1 MQSYK
6 VHTFIIKSVGKFM
19 TNHYTQCT
27 ILEVAGGRREWRRER
42 GERKEGGRR
51 EEGGRKGERGKEG
64 RRERGKVE
72 EREGRR
78 RDKNVQLI
86 LQNLTPSHV
95 SYMCTW
101 RTTEIS
107 LQYLSVFSMGM
118 RRKTYSGHPA
128 WKKGTFKIPS
138 RKTVEK
144 IKH

>member
-1 MQSYK
+1 
-6 VHTFIIKSVGKFM
+6 M

-27 ILEVAGGRREWRRER
+27 ILEVAGGRREGE
-42 GERKEGGRR
+42 ERKEGGRER
-51 EEGGRKGERGKEG
+51 GGKKGGRD
-64 RRERGKVE
+64 RGKVE

-95 SYMCTW
+95 SYTW
-101 RTTEIS
+101 RTTEIHS
-107 LQYLSVFSMGM
+107 KISVISMGM